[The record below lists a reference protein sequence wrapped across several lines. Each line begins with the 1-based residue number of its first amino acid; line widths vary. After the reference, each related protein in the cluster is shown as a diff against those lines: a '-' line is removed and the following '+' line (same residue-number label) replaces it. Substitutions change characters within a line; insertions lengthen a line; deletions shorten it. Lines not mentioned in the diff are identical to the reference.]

1 MACPV
6 LPAAPSPQN
15 SPPPGKLRVNREVV
29 RKSGYTVKPGDV
41 LTFPKGKDI
50 RVIEIVGLGERR
62 GPAAEAQTL
71 YRDLSPPQP
80 KQRTEAVAK
89 RDQGAGRPT
98 KNERRA
104 IRKAEEPLAEACSA
118 APKNEA
124 KVIRGISIAIASSS
138 PISRPTASTASMSRT
153 PHSGF

>member
-1 MACPV
+1 MAVPEKIFDGER
-6 LPAAPSPQN
+6 LRIDKWLWHARFFKSRTLSAKLAAS
-15 SPPPGKLRVNREVV
+15 GKLRVNREVV

-71 YRDLSPPQP
+71 YRDLSTPQP

-104 IRKAEEPLAEACSA
+104 IERLRNRSL
-118 APKNEA
+118 
-124 KVIRGISIAIASSS
+124 
-138 PISRPTASTASMSRT
+138 
-153 PHSGF
+153 

>member
-1 MACPV
+1 MAVPEKFPDGAR
-6 LPAAPSPQN
+6 LRIDKWLWHARFFKSRTLSAKLAAS
-15 SPPPGKLRVNREVV
+15 GKLRVNREVV

-80 KQRTEAVAK
+80 KQLTEAGAK
-89 RDQGAGRPT
+89 RDKGAGRPT

-104 IRKAEEPLAEACSA
+104 IEILRNRWL
-118 APKNEA
+118 
-124 KVIRGISIAIASSS
+124 
-138 PISRPTASTASMSRT
+138 
-153 PHSGF
+153 

>member
-1 MACPV
+1 MAVPEK
-6 LPAAPSPQN
+6 LPDGARLRIDKWLWHARFFKSRTLSAKLAAS
-15 SPPPGKLRVNREVV
+15 GKLRVNREVV

-80 KQRTEAVAK
+80 KQSTEAVAK

-104 IRKAEEPLAEACSA
+104 IERLRNRSL
-118 APKNEA
+118 
-124 KVIRGISIAIASSS
+124 
-138 PISRPTASTASMSRT
+138 
-153 PHSGF
+153 

>member
-1 MACPV
+1 MAVPEKFPDGARLRIDKWLWHARFFKSRTLSAKLV
-6 LPAAPSPQN
+6 AS
-15 SPPPGKLRVNREVV
+15 GKLRVNREVV

-50 RVIEIVGLGERR
+50 HVIEIVGLGERR

-104 IRKAEEPLAEACSA
+104 IERLRNRSL
-118 APKNEA
+118 
-124 KVIRGISIAIASSS
+124 
-138 PISRPTASTASMSRT
+138 
-153 PHSGF
+153 